1 MDDLIA
7 EGEEVPDVDIAD
19 KRRQAREA
27 EIAAARDNEPD
38 LEEMEEFVRKRYQSR
53 KYEDV
58 GGEGA
63 ADFTAVAQQGLV
75 PTHSDPKLWVVRC
88 GEGQEREL
96 VSSVLQKCYDY
107 AAKGTPLLIKA
118 AFCQDHLK
126 VGG

>member
-1 MDDLIA
+1 MGGAVSAQTVACLLVALAPNQESVPPRPLAPLPPPCRSFAQHYGGYGED
-7 EGEEVPDVDIAD
+7 EGPSSAVGQ
-19 KRRQAREA
+19 QA
-27 EIAAARDNEPD
+27 
-38 LEEMEEFVRKRYQSR
+38 L
-53 KYEDV
+53 
-58 GGEGA
+58 
-63 ADFTAVAQQGLV
+63 L
-75 PTHSDPKLWVVRC
+75 PTSSDPKLWVVRC